1 MKIFIAV
8 LKEKSSGSSKAPTV
22 LMTVRVSTDI
32 KNLLSQEADQI
43 NMPLS
48 PFISDVLSSWL
59 ENQKTPSSHLPGK
72 KPRSVN
78 LSEVFTF
85 LSALSQ
91 VSNKLSNLT
100 AAVYDCQR
108 SKRIVNG
115 LKLAESLNL
124 LERRIAE
131 LNHKLDSKD
140 D

>member
-1 MKIFIAV
+1 MAL
-8 LKEKSSGSSKAPTV
+8 LKEKPSGSSKALTV
-22 LMTVRVSTDI
+22 LMTVRVSADL
-32 KNLLSQEADQI
+32 KNLLSQEADRI
-43 NMPLS
+43 NTPLS
-48 PFISDVLSSWL
+48 PFINGVLSSWL
-59 ENQKTPSSHLPGK
+59 ENQKTSPSHLPVK
-72 KPRSVN
+72 KPKDVN
-78 LSEVFTF
+78 LSEIFTF

-115 LKLAESLNL
+115 LKLAESLNS
-124 LERRIAE
+124 LERRMGE